1 VVHVAQLVAKSNACR
16 VVDANVKQ
24 SDFVDGDNNI
34 TTDLKYYR
42 NMCPGI
48 N

>member
-1 VVHVAQLVAKSNACR
+1 MTARSNARR

-24 SDFVDGDNNI
+24 SGVVEGDDNI
-34 TTDLKYYR
+34 KTDLKYYR
-42 NMCPGI
+42 NMCSGI